1 MPRMA
6 IKTADRDKLDTYKIE
21 LGAAFGRRVREARIE
36 RGLSVVRLAR
46 LAGLGRQTLINVEA
60 GHAGGGLAL
69 AAAAS
74 LADALGVRRGW
85 LAFGEGLRTS

>member
-1 MPRMA
+1 MA
-6 IKTADRDKLDTYKIE
+6 IFTANRDRIDSYKRE
-21 LGAAFGRRVREARIE
+21 LGEALGRRVRETRIE
-36 RGLSVVRLAR
+36 AGLSVVRLAR
-46 LAGLGRQTLINVEA
+46 AAGVGRQTLINIEA

-85 LAFGEGLRTS
+85 LAFGEGPKT

>member
-1 MPRMA
+1 MA
-6 IKTADRDKLDTYKIE
+6 IYTADRGRIDSYKIE
-21 LGAAFGRRVREARIE
+21 IGEAFGRRVRKTRLE
-36 RGLSVVRLAR
+36 RELSIVRLAR
-46 LAGLGRQTLINVEA
+46 AAGVGRQTLINIEA

-85 LAFGEGLRTS
+85 LAFAEGPKT

>member
-1 MPRMA
+1 MA
-6 IKTADRDKLDTYKIE
+6 IHTADRGRIDSYKIE
-21 LGAAFGRRVREARIE
+21 IGEGFGRRVRDARLAS
-36 RGLSVVRLAR
+36 GLSVVRLAR
-46 LAGLGRQTLINVEA
+46 AAGVGRQTLINAEA

-85 LAFGEGLRTS
+85 LAFGEGSQT

>member
-1 MPRMA
+1 MA
-6 IKTADRDKLDTYKIE
+6 IFTADRGKLDSYKIE
-21 LGAAFGRRVREARIE
+21 IGEAFGRRVRETRIE

-46 LAGLGRQTLINVEA
+46 AAGVGRQTLINIEA

-85 LAFGEGLRTS
+85 LAFGEGPQT

>member
-1 MPRMA
+1 MA
-6 IKTADRDKLDTYKIE
+6 IFTADRGRIDSYKIE
-21 LGAAFGRRVREARIE
+21 IGEALGRRVREARLAS
-36 RGLSVVRLAR
+36 GLSVVRLAR
-46 LAGLGRQTLINVEA
+46 AAGVGRQTLINVEA

-85 LAFGEGLRTS
+85 LSFGEGPQQ